1 MKNLIKYTIAA
12 SAVALLSACGGG
24 GGGGDGGGGNVANVQ
39 VEGAWQG
46 TTSNNYVVNLIALE
60 NNEFYTIFGVNSGSN
75 FLVYGFDQG
84 TTSVSGSS
92 ISGSFREYPN
102 GASSYTGTV
111 SGTAVASTSITG
123 TNTYATGRS
132 TFALTPIPTATFNY
146 SRAASISD
154 VQGSWTGT
162 MSTGSSAAV
171 SISSTG
177 AIAGSSAGCLFSG
190 TATPRSSGKN
200 IMNVS
205 VTFGAAPCVLAGQ
218 TATGIA
224 INYTIAATNQKQLIV
239 AVQDSTK
246 QFGSMFFAVR

>member
-1 MKNLIKYTIAA
+1 MKNSIKYTLAA
-12 SAVALLSACGGG
+12 SALSLLAACGGG
-24 GGGGDGGGGNVANVQ
+24 GSDSGGSVANVP

-60 NNEFYTIFGVNSGSN
+60 NNDFYTIFGVNSGSN
-75 FLVYGFDQG
+75 LLVYGFDQG

-111 SGTAVASTSITG
+111 SGTAIASTSIAG
-123 TNTYATGRS
+123 KNTYATGAS
-132 TFALTPIPTATFNY
+132 TFAMTPIPTATFNY
-146 SRAASISD
+146 NRAASISD
-154 VQGSWTGT
+154 VQGSWMGT
-162 MSTGSSAAV
+162 MSSGSSATV
-171 SISSTG
+171 TITSSG

-200 IMNVS
+200 VMNVS

-218 TATGIA
+218 TTTGIA

-246 QFGSMFFAVR
+246 QYGSMFMAVR

>member
-1 MKNLIKYTIAA
+1 MKNTIKLTLAA
-12 SAVALLSACGGG
+12 SAVALLAACGGG
-24 GGGGDGGGGNVANVQ
+24 GGGGTVANVK

-75 FLVYGFDQG
+75 LLVYGFDQG

-102 GASSYTGTV
+102 RASSYTGTV

-123 TNTYATGRS
+123 TNTYATGTS
-132 TFALTPIPTATFNY
+132 TFALTPIPTATFDYN
-146 SRAASISD
+146 RAASISD
-154 VQGSWTGT
+154 FQGSWTGT
-162 MSTGSSAAV
+162 MSTTGSSAAV
-171 SISSTG
+171 SVSSTG
-177 AIAGSSAGCLFSG
+177 AIAGSSAGCLISG

-200 IMNVS
+200 VMNVS
-205 VTFGAAPCVLAGQ
+205 VTFGAAPCALPNQ

-246 QFGSMFFAVR
+246 QFGSVFFAVR